1 MSRSNNHWEGL
12 EPNPDCFFGFIYLIE
27 NTVNGRLYVGKKQYW
42 AATGNFRNRS
52 SHIST
57 DKWRPEQW
65 KPSDWNYYT
74 GSSKELNADI
84 KKFGKDKFRFIILS
98 QHSTKGDLHYEE
110 IKEQAVRNVLA
121 EKLTEDV
128 YLYYNKSIAAIK
140 FRPPDHVSD
149 STREKLSLLNRGKTF
164 TKETREKLS
173 LANSG
178 EKNHQFGKPLSE
190 TTKKKISLSL
200 SGEKHPRF
208 GKPLSE
214 TVKEKI
220 SLAKRGEKH
229 PQFGKPISEAT
240 KKKMSLANKGQKR
253 SQETRKKI
261 SLGKRKTLLA
271 RTIFSSLEE
280 LEVAVIKSYEKTK
293 SMNKTAKEIKISP
306 TAVWNIIQKH
316 KKDTI

>member
-1 MSRSNNHWEGL
+1 MSKLSNHHHWGGL

-27 NTVNGRLYVGKKQYW
+27 NTINGRLYVGKKQYW

-74 GSSKELNADI
+74 GSSRELNADI

-140 FRPPDHVSD
+140 FRPPDHHSD
-149 STREKLSLLNRGKTF
+149 SAREKLSLLNRGKTL
-164 TKETREKLS
+164 TKETREK
-173 LANSG
+173 
-178 EKNHQFGKPLSE
+178 
-190 TTKKKISLSL
+190 
-200 SGEKHPRF
+200 
-208 GKPLSE
+208 
-214 TVKEKI
+214 I
-220 SLAKRGEKH
+220 SLARRGEKH
-229 PQFGKPISEAT
+229 PQFGKPHSEST
-240 KKKMSLANKGQKR
+240 KEKMSLANRGEKHPQFGKPL
-253 SQETRKKI
+253 SEARKEKL
-261 SLGKRKTLLA
+261 SLANSKHILA
-271 RTIFSSLEE
+271 ITGFSSREE
-280 LEVAVIKSYEKTK
+280 LEAAVIKSYEKTK
-293 SMNKTAKEIKISP
+293 SMNKTAKEIKVSK
-306 TAVWNIIQKH
+306 TSVSNIIQKH

>member
-1 MSRSNNHWEGL
+1 MSRSSNHWEGL

-42 AATGNFRNRS
+42 AASGNFRNRS

-74 GSSKELNADI
+74 GSSRELNADI

-140 FRPPDHVSD
+140 FRPPDHHSD
-149 STREKLSLLNRGKTF
+149 STIEKL
-164 TKETREKLS
+164 
-173 LANSG
+173 
-178 EKNHQFGKPLSE
+178 
-190 TTKKKISLSL
+190 SLSL
-200 SGEKHPRF
+200 SGEKN
-208 GKPLSE
+208 
-214 TVKEKI
+214 
-220 SLAKRGEKH
+220 
-229 PQFGKPISEAT
+229 PQFGKPVSEAT
-240 KKKMSLANKGQKR
+240 KEKMSLANKGKKH
-253 SQETRKKI
+253 SQEARKKM
-261 SLGKRKTLLA
+261 SLGKRKSFLA
-271 RTIFSSLEE
+271 RTGFSSLEE
-280 LEVAVIKSYEKTK
+280 LEAAVIKSYEKTK
-293 SMNKTAKEIKISP
+293 SMDKTAKEIKISP
-306 TAVWNIIQKH
+306 TPVWKIIQKH
-316 KKDTI
+316 KEDKKET

>member
-1 MSRSNNHWEGL
+1 MSKSSNNHHWGGL

-27 NTVNGRLYVGKKQYW
+27 NTINGRLYVGKKQYW

-140 FRPPDHVSD
+140 FRPPDHHSD
-149 STREKLSLLNRGKTF
+149 SAREKLSLLNRGKTL
-164 TKETREKLS
+164 TKETREK
-173 LANSG
+173 
-178 EKNHQFGKPLSE
+178 
-190 TTKKKISLSL
+190 
-200 SGEKHPRF
+200 
-208 GKPLSE
+208 
-214 TVKEKI
+214 I
-220 SLAKRGEKH
+220 SLARRGEKH
-229 PQFGKPISEAT
+229 PQFGKPHSEST
-240 KKKMSLANKGQKR
+240 KEKMSLANRGEKHPQFGKPL
-253 SQETRKKI
+253 SEARKEKL
-261 SLGKRKTLLA
+261 SLANSKHILA
-271 RTIFSSLEE
+271 ITGFSSREE
-280 LEVAVIKSYEKTK
+280 LEAAVIKSYEKTK
-293 SMNKTAKEIKISP
+293 SMNKTAKEIKVSK
-306 TAVWNIIQKH
+306 TSVSNIIQKH

>member
-1 MSRSNNHWEGL
+1 MSRSSNHWEGL

-74 GSSKELNADI
+74 GSSRELNADI

-140 FRPPDHVSD
+140 FRPPDHHSD
-149 STREKLSLLNRGKTF
+149 SARE
-164 TKETREKLS
+164 
-173 LANSG
+173 
-178 EKNHQFGKPLSE
+178 
-190 TTKKKISLSL
+190 KISLSL
-200 SGEKHPRF
+200 SGEKH
-208 GKPLSE
+208 
-214 TVKEKI
+214 
-220 SLAKRGEKH
+220 H
-229 PQFGKPISEAT
+229 QFGKPIPDAV
-240 KKKMSLANKGQKR
+240 KKKMSLANKGKKR
-253 SQETRKKI
+253 SEETRKKLSLAKIGKTLNEETRKKI
-261 SLGKRKTLLA
+261 SLTKKGKTISQETKEKISISKRKPFLA
-271 RTIFSSLEE
+271 RTGFSSWEE
-280 LEVAVIKSYEKTK
+280 LEDAVIKSYEKTK
-293 SMNKTAKEIKISP
+293 NMHKTAKEIKISYTP
-306 TAVWNIIQKH
+306 VWKIIQKH

>member
-140 FRPPDHVSD
+140 FRPPDHHSD
-149 STREKLSLLNRGKTF
+149 SAREKISLSL
-164 TKETREKLS
+164 
-173 LANSG
+173 SG
-178 EKNHQFGKPLSE
+178 EKNHQFGKPHSE
-190 TTKKKISLSL
+190 AT
-200 SGEKHPRF
+200 
-208 GKPLSE
+208 
-214 TVKEKI
+214 KEKI
-220 SLAKRGEKH
+220 SV
-229 PQFGKPISEAT
+229 S
-240 KKKMSLANKGQKR
+240 
-253 SQETRKKI
+253 RKKP
-261 SLGKRKTLLA
+261 LVAKTG
-271 RTIFSSLEE
+271 FSSREE
-280 LEVAVIKSYEKTK
+280 LEAAVIKSYEKTK
-293 SMNKTAKEIKISP
+293 SYKKIAKEIKTS
-306 TAVWNIIQKH
+306 TSSVWRIL
-316 KKDTI
+316 KKYNKEPEET

>member
-1 MSRSNNHWEGL
+1 MSKLSNHHHWGGL

-27 NTVNGRLYVGKKQYW
+27 NTINGRLYVGKKQYW

-74 GSSKELNADI
+74 GSSRELNADI

-140 FRPPDHVSD
+140 FRPPDHHSD
-149 STREKLSLLNRGKTF
+149 SAREKLSLLNRGKTL
-164 TKETREKLS
+164 TKETREK
-173 LANSG
+173 
-178 EKNHQFGKPLSE
+178 
-190 TTKKKISLSL
+190 
-200 SGEKHPRF
+200 
-208 GKPLSE
+208 
-214 TVKEKI
+214 I
-220 SLAKRGEKH
+220 SLARRGEKH
-229 PQFGKPISEAT
+229 PQFGKPHSEST
-240 KKKMSLANKGQKR
+240 KEKMSLANRGEKHPQFGKPL
-253 SQETRKKI
+253 SEARKEKL
-261 SLGKRKTLLA
+261 SLANSKHILA
-271 RTIFSSLEE
+271 ITGFSSREE
-280 LEVAVIKSYEKTK
+280 LEAAVIKSYEKTK
-293 SMNKTAKEIKISP
+293 SMNKTAKEIKISQ

>member
-1 MSRSNNHWEGL
+1 MSRSSNHWEGL

-42 AATGNFRNRS
+42 AASGNFRNRS

-74 GSSKELNADI
+74 GSSRELNADI

-140 FRPPDHVSD
+140 FRPPDHMSD
-149 STREKLSLLNRGKTF
+149 SAR
-164 TKETREKLS
+164 
-173 LANSG
+173 
-178 EKNHQFGKPLSE
+178 
-190 TTKKKISLSL
+190 
-200 SGEKHPRF
+200 
-208 GKPLSE
+208 
-214 TVKEKI
+214 EKI
-220 SLAKRGEKH
+220 SLAKRGEKNH
-229 PQFGKPISEAT
+229 QFGKPHSEAT
-240 KKKMSLANKGQKR
+240 KEKMSIANKGQKR

-261 SLGKRKTLLA
+261 SLGKRKPLLA
-271 RTIFSSLEE
+271 RTDFSSLEE
-280 LEVAVIKSYEKTK
+280 LEAAVIKSYEKTK
-293 SMNKTAKEIKISP
+293 NMHKTAKEIKISY
-306 TAVWNIIQKH
+306 TVIWNIIQKH
-316 KKDTI
+316 KKEPKET

>member
-1 MSRSNNHWEGL
+1 MSKLSNHHHWGGL
-12 EPNPDCFFGFIYLIE
+12 EPDPGCFFGFIYLIE
-27 NTVNGRLYVGKKQYW
+27 NTINGRLYVGKKQYW

-74 GSSKELNADI
+74 GSSRELNADI

-149 STREKLSLLNRGKTF
+149 SVREKLSLAIKGRKRSQDTKKKLSLAKSGEKNPRFGKPVSEATKKKLSLANIGRTP
-164 TKETREKLS
+164 TKETREKIS
-173 LANSG
+173 LAN
-178 EKNHQFGKPLSE
+178 KGKTRTKE
-190 TTKKKISLSL
+190 T
-200 SGEKHPRF
+200 R
-208 GKPLSE
+208 
-214 TVKEKI
+214 EKI
-220 SLAKRGEKH
+220 SLAN
-229 PQFGKPISEAT
+229 
-240 KKKMSLANKGQKR
+240 KKTFLERTGFL
-253 SQETRKKI
+253 SQ
-261 SLGKRKTLLA
+261 
-271 RTIFSSLEE
+271 EE
-280 LEVAVIKSYEKTK
+280 LETAVIKKYEKTK
-293 SMNKTAKEIKISP
+293 STRKTAKEMKISR
-306 TAVWNIIQKH
+306 TIILNIIQKY
-316 KKDTI
+316 KKEPKET

>member
-1 MSRSNNHWEGL
+1 MSKSSNHHWGGL

-27 NTVNGRLYVGKKQYW
+27 NTINGRLYVGKKQYW

-74 GSSKELNADI
+74 GSSRELNADI

-140 FRPPDHVSD
+140 FRPPDHHSD
-149 STREKLSLLNRGKTF
+149 STKKKMSLSSSGEKNPRFGKPVSEATKEKLSLANKGKTP
-164 TKETREKLS
+164 TKETREKIS
-173 LANSG
+173 LAKSG
-178 EKNHQFGKPLSE
+178 EKHHNFGKPLSDA
-190 TTKKKISLSL
+190 T
-200 SGEKHPRF
+200 
-208 GKPLSE
+208 
-214 TVKEKI
+214 KEKLSFANSKRI
-220 SLAKRGEKH
+220 LAKTG
-229 PQFGKPISEAT
+229 
-240 KKKMSLANKGQKR
+240 
-253 SQETRKKI
+253 
-261 SLGKRKTLLA
+261 
-271 RTIFSSLEE
+271 FSSRKE
-280 LEVAVIKSYEKTK
+280 LEAAVIKSYEKTK
-293 SMNKTAKEIKISP
+293 STRKTAKEIKISD
-306 TAVWNIIQKH
+306 TAVLNIIKKH
-316 KKDTI
+316 NKDTI

>member
-1 MSRSNNHWEGL
+1 MSKLSNHHHWGGL

-27 NTVNGRLYVGKKQYW
+27 NTINGRLYVGKKQYW

-74 GSSKELNADI
+74 GSSRELNADI
-84 KKFGKDKFRFIILS
+84 KKFGKHKFRFIILS

-140 FRPPDHVSD
+140 FRPPDHHSD
-149 STREKLSLLNRGKTF
+149 SAREKLSLLNRGKTL
-164 TKETREKLS
+164 TKETREK
-173 LANSG
+173 
-178 EKNHQFGKPLSE
+178 
-190 TTKKKISLSL
+190 
-200 SGEKHPRF
+200 
-208 GKPLSE
+208 
-214 TVKEKI
+214 I
-220 SLAKRGEKH
+220 SLARRGEKH
-229 PQFGKPISEAT
+229 PQFGKPHSEST
-240 KKKMSLANKGQKR
+240 KEKMSLANRGEKHPQFGKPL
-253 SQETRKKI
+253 SEARKEKL
-261 SLGKRKTLLA
+261 SLANSKHILA
-271 RTIFSSLEE
+271 ITGFSSREE
-280 LEVAVIKSYEKTK
+280 LEAAVIKSYEKTK
-293 SMNKTAKEIKISP
+293 SMNKTAKEIKISQ

>member
-1 MSRSNNHWEGL
+1 MSKLSNHHHWGGL

-27 NTVNGRLYVGKKQYW
+27 NTINGRLYVGKKQYW

-74 GSSKELNADI
+74 GSSRELNADI
-84 KKFGKDKFRFIILS
+84 KKFGKNKFRFIILS

-140 FRPPDHVSD
+140 FRPPDHHSD
-149 STREKLSLLNRGKTF
+149 SAREKLSLLNRGKTL
-164 TKETREKLS
+164 TKETREK
-173 LANSG
+173 
-178 EKNHQFGKPLSE
+178 
-190 TTKKKISLSL
+190 
-200 SGEKHPRF
+200 
-208 GKPLSE
+208 
-214 TVKEKI
+214 I
-220 SLAKRGEKH
+220 SLARRGEKH
-229 PQFGKPISEAT
+229 PQFGKPHSEST
-240 KKKMSLANKGQKR
+240 KEKMSLANRGEKHPQFGKPL
-253 SQETRKKI
+253 SEARKEKL
-261 SLGKRKTLLA
+261 SLANSKHILA
-271 RTIFSSLEE
+271 ITGFSSREE
-280 LEVAVIKSYEKTK
+280 LEAAVIKSYEKTK
-293 SMNKTAKEIKISP
+293 SMNKTAKEIKVSK
-306 TAVWNIIQKH
+306 TSVSNIIQKH

>member
-1 MSRSNNHWEGL
+1 MSRSSNHWEGL

-74 GSSKELNADI
+74 GSSRELNADI

-149 STREKLSLLNRGKTF
+149 STREKMSLSR
-164 TKETREKLS
+164 
-173 LANSG
+173 SG
-178 EKNHQFGKPLSE
+178 EKHHQFGKP
-190 TTKKKISLSL
+190 I
-200 SGEKHPRF
+200 PDA
-208 GKPLSE
+208 
-214 TVKEKI
+214 V
-220 SLAKRGEKH
+220 
-229 PQFGKPISEAT
+229 
-240 KKKMSLANKGQKR
+240 KKKMSLAKKGKILTK
-253 SQETRKKI
+253 ETKEKMSLANRKPF
-261 SLGKRKTLLA
+261 LA
-271 RTIFSSLEE
+271 RIGFSSLEE
-280 LEVAVIKSYEKTK
+280 LEAAVIKSYEKTK
-293 SMNKTAKEIKISP
+293 SMNKTAKEIKISYK
-306 TAVWNIIQKH
+306 AVWNIIQKH

>member
-74 GSSKELNADI
+74 GSSRELNADI

-140 FRPPDHVSD
+140 FRPPDHHSD
-149 STREKLSLLNRGKTF
+149 SAREKISLSL
-164 TKETREKLS
+164 
-173 LANSG
+173 SG
-178 EKNHQFGKPLSE
+178 EKNHQFGKP
-190 TTKKKISLSL
+190 
-200 SGEKHPRF
+200 H
-208 GKPLSE
+208 
-214 TVKEKI
+214 
-220 SLAKRGEKH
+220 
-229 PQFGKPISEAT
+229 SEAT
-240 KKKMSLANKGQKR
+240 KEKMSIANKGQKR

-261 SLGKRKTLLA
+261 SLALSGEKNPQFGKPHSEATKEKISFANKGRKRSEESKKKMSVSRKKPLVAKTG
-271 RTIFSSLEE
+271 FSSREE
-280 LEVAVIKSYEKTK
+280 LEAAVIKSYEKTK
-293 SMNKTAKEIKISP
+293 SYKKIAKEIKIS
-306 TAVWNIIQKH
+306 TSSVWRILKKH
-316 KKDTI
+316 NKEPEET

>member
-1 MSRSNNHWEGL
+1 MSRLSNHWEGL

-74 GSSKELNADI
+74 GSSRELNADI

-140 FRPPDHVSD
+140 FRPPDHHSD
-149 STREKLSLLNRGKTF
+149 STKKKFSLAKSGEKNPQFGKPHSESTKEKISFAKKGKTC
-164 TKETREKLS
+164 TKETREKM
-173 LANSG
+173 
-178 EKNHQFGKPLSE
+178 
-190 TTKKKISLSL
+190 
-200 SGEKHPRF
+200 
-208 GKPLSE
+208 
-214 TVKEKI
+214 
-220 SLAKRGEKH
+220 SLAKRGK
-229 PQFGKPISEAT
+229 ILT
-240 KKKMSLANKGQKR
+240 K
-253 SQETRKKI
+253 ETRKKL
-261 SLGKRKTLLA
+261 SLANRKHFLA
-271 RTIFSSLEE
+271 RTGFSSQEE
-280 LEVAVIKSYEKTK
+280 LEAAVFKNYEKTK
-293 SMNKTAKEIKISP
+293 STRKTAKEMKISR
-306 TAVWNIIQKH
+306 TAVWKIIQKH
-316 KKDTI
+316 NKEPKET